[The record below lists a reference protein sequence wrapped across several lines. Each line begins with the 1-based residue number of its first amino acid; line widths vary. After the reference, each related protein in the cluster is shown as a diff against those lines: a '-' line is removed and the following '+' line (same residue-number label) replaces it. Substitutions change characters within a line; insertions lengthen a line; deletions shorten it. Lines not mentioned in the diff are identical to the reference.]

1 MKVRTLAIVV
11 AVVSLAFALQMAWS
25 AAAQVRTYNSPVK
38 RTVTQAGEY
47 KISGPYVYDN
57 LAVFLIHGKD
67 KLKDKTYLTL
77 QEALQ
82 QKKVIVYETKD
93 VNNLIVQNISKT
105 EEIYIQAGDIVKG
118 GQQDRVLG
126 TDIVL
131 PPRSGKINIAAF
143 CVESSRWSQRGNES
157 SGKFDSSNDRIA
169 TKELKL
175 AATGS
180 RNQSEVWAKVAEA
193 QEKLSRNVAAPV
205 QSKQSASSLQLTLEN
220 RKVQTTAEN
229 YVKNLSGIV
238 AGKSDVIGYAFAING
253 HVNSADVYASNTL
266 FVKLWPKLLKASAI
280 EAIAE
285 LDGEQNMKPL
295 TGADVKDSIMDAEDG
310 KASDEDV
317 TKRIKMVRRE
327 TDDNIL
333 VETRDRAQKEVWI
346 HKSYIK
352 KH

>member
-1 MKVRTLAIVV
+1 MKLRTLAIVV
-11 AVVSLAFALQMAWS
+11 AVVSLAFAVQMVWS
-25 AAAQVRTYNSPVK
+25 AAAQVRTYNSPDK

-47 KISGPYVYDN
+47 RISGPYVHGN

-82 QKKVIVYETKD
+82 QKKIIVYETKD
-93 VNNLIVQNISKT
+93 VNELIVQNLSYK

-126 TDIVL
+126 VDVVL
-131 PPRSGKINIAAF
+131 PPRSGKVNIAAF
-143 CVESSRWSQRGNES
+143 CVESSRWEKRGNES
-157 SGKFDSSNDRIA
+157 VGKFDSSNDRLA
-169 TKELKL
+169 TKDLKL
-175 AATGS
+175 AATGA

-193 QEKLSRNVAAPV
+193 QEKLSRNVSAPV
-205 QSKQSASSLQLTLEN
+205 QSSQSASSLQLTLEN
-220 RKVQTTAEN
+220 KKVQATADS
-229 YVKNLSGIV
+229 YVKDLAGIV

-253 HVNSADVYASNTL
+253 HVNSADVYASNAL

-285 LDGEQNMKPL
+285 LDGEQNAKPIS
-295 TGADVKDSIMDAEDG
+295 GADVKDSIMDAEDG

-333 VETRDRAQKEVWI
+333 LETRDRAEKEVWI

>member
-1 MKVRTLAIVV
+1 MKFRTLAIVA
-11 AVVSLAFALQMAWS
+11 AVVSLAFALQMTWS
-25 AAAQVRTYNSPVK
+25 AAAQCGYNSPAK
-38 RTVTQAGEY
+38 KTVTQAGEY
-47 KISGPYVYDN
+47 RISGPYVHNN

-77 QEALQ
+77 QEALK
-82 QKKVIVYETKD
+82 QKKIIVYETKD
-93 VNNLIVQNISKT
+93 VNELIVQNLSYT

-126 TDIVL
+126 VDVVL
-131 PPRSGKINIAAF
+131 PPRSGKVNIAAF

-157 SGKFDSSNDRIA
+157 AGKFDSSDERLA
-169 TKELKL
+169 TKDLKL
-175 AATGS
+175 AATGA

-193 QEKLSRNVAAPV
+193 QEKLSRNVSAPV
-205 QSKQSASSLQLTLEN
+205 QSSQSASSLQLTLEN
-220 RKVQTTAEN
+220 KKVQATADS
-229 YVKNLSGIV
+229 YVKDLAGIV
-238 AGKSDVIGYAFAING
+238 SGKSDVIGYAFAING
-253 HVNSADVYASNTL
+253 HVNSADVYASNAL

-285 LDGEQNMKPL
+285 LDGKQNAKPL
-295 TGADVKDSIMDAEDG
+295 SGADVKDSIMDAEDG

-327 TDDNIL
+327 TEENIL
-333 VETRDRAQKEVWI
+333 LETRDRAQKEVWI